1 MILGIIPAKGNS
13 EGLKQKNLKPLME
26 EPLVHWTI
34 KAALRSQIDDIIVVT
49 DNEQIGSLARAIDPE
64 VHVFDEPKWL
74 TGSEVQ
80 VDTIVY
86 YTWLQA
92 KSVAGV
98 QARGGYDSVV
108 VLQPTSPFRT
118 EDHIDE
124 AIELFSVVKEGSLMG
139 MGSSRKFLYI
149 PNEDGTAH
157 PIWHD
162 PVNRLGRQDYDTDDM
177 VLYENGSI
185 YIVDTTD
192 LMVKKNM
199 RVLPIT
205 PYIMGDVSS
214 VEIDT
219 EIDFILAERIL
230 QQYGYGESTK
240 KVGHYDRDSG

>member
-13 EGLKQKNLKPLME
+13 EGLKQKNLKELSG

-34 KAALRSQIDDIIVVT
+34 KAALRSQIDDIVVVT
-49 DNEQIGSLARAIDPE
+49 DNTEIEKVAWGVDPDI
-64 VHVFDEPKWL
+64 VVFKEPKWL
-74 TGSEVQ
+74 TGPEVQ

-92 KSVAGV
+92 KDVAEV
-98 QARGGYDSVV
+98 RANGGYDSVV

-149 PNEDGTAH
+149 PNENGTAR
-157 PIWHD
+157 PVWHD

-185 YIVDTTD
+185 YIVNSTD
-192 LMVKKNM
+192 LMLKKNM

-214 VEIDT
+214 IEIDT
-219 EIDFILAERIL
+219 ELDFILAQRTLE
-230 QQYGYGESTK
+230 QYGYDK
-240 KVGHYDRDSG
+240 